1 MSRHEKPSAMKA
13 VSGMNPTR
21 MRALEQVRAIVV
33 AALEGHGARV
43 YLVGSCARGDAVRTS
58 DIDVAIDAG
67 GRLPPLLSVEIKE
80 QLEEST
86 VPYFVDVV
94 DLASVDAG
102 YRRELLDGAVEW
114 TSAKG

>member
-1 MSRHEKPSAMKA
+1 MKA

-21 MRALEQVRAIVV
+21 MGALEQVRAIVV
-33 AALEGHGARV
+33 GPVEGHGVQV
-43 YLVGSCARGDAVRTS
+43 YLVSSCARGDAVRTS
-58 DIDVAIDAG
+58 DIDVAMNAG
-67 GRLPPLLSVEIKE
+67 ERLPPLLSIEIKD

-86 VPYFVDVV
+86 VPYFMDVV
-94 DLASVDAG
+94 DLASVDVK